1 MDRVVRVHST
11 TALKTV
17 LDVLGPSFT
26 RATGIE
32 IATQFGPSGRMTE
45 RVAEGE
51 TTDVAIVTSTGIDD
65 LVAQRCIL
73 PGQKRDIA
81 LSRIG
86 VAVAAGAARPD
97 IRSPEAFKRAML
109 AARAVAMSHPTGGAQ
124 SGAHLARVFDR
135 LGIASSMAGKL
146 IYGPGGPAGLIGN
159 FLLRGEADIG
169 VQQMPE
175 LMAVPGI
182 DIVGPLPDELQ
193 LVTLFSAGISTGAVN
208 PADCFAWI
216 EHLTSPEAGPVIVR
230 NGLEPPVRAPK

>member
-17 LDVLGPSFT
+17 LDALAPSFE
-26 RATGIE
+26 RATGVKIE
-32 IATQFGPSGRMTE
+32 PQYGPSGRMAR
-45 RVAEGE
+45 RVAEGDP
-51 TTDVAIVTSTGIDD
+51 TDVAIVTSAGIDD
-65 LVAQRCIL
+65 LVTQGKIL
-73 PGQKRDIA
+73 PSTKRDIA

-86 VAVAAGAARPD
+86 VAVAAGAVWPD
-97 IRSPEAFKRAML
+97 IGSADGFKRTML

-135 LGIASSMAGKL
+135 LGIADAMQTKL
-146 IYGPGGPAGLIGN
+146 IYGPGGPAGLVGN
-159 FLLRGEADIG
+159 FLLGGQADIG

-193 LVTLFSAGISTGAVN
+193 LVTVFSAGITSSALN
-208 PADCFAWI
+208 RADCDSWI
-216 EHLTSPEAGPVIVR
+216 AHITSPEAIAVIAR
-230 NGLEPPVRAPK
+230 NGLEPPQRS